1 MNTLN
6 LLIALRDN
14 IMPWL
19 ITCIVLWVVSLV
31 FLIVLDRAKFKYW
44 RRFFI
49 LMIVLNTIG
58 VIYFVFEY
66 YNAPF

>member
-1 MNTLN
+1 MSALN

-19 ITCIVLWVVSLV
+19 ITCGVILIVSLV
-31 FLIVLDRAKFKYW
+31 FLIALDRVKFKYW

-49 LMIVLNTIG
+49 VMIVLSTIG
-58 VIYFVFEY
+58 VIHFVFEY
-66 YNAPF
+66 FNAPF

>member
-58 VIYFVFEY
+58 VNYFDFEY

>member
-1 MNTLN
+1 MSALN

-19 ITCIVLWVVSLV
+19 ITCIVLLVVSLV
-31 FLIVLDRAKFKYW
+31 FLIALDRIKHKYW
-44 RRFFI
+44 RRFFTI
-49 LMIVLNTIG
+49 MVVLNVIG

-66 YNAPF
+66 FNAPF